1 MSDIK
6 KTTPKKGAP
15 KKPKTPRT
23 AMPEQPPMVRAAN
36 FLEVTLGYSGEL
48 AALEASRCLQC
59 KTPLCRKGCPVE
71 IDIPGFIGK
80 VKAGDRDGAYQV
92 LRQTNSLP
100 AVCGRVCPQEV
111 QCEGSCI
118 LGKKGEPVAIGRL
131 ERYVADSF
139 AAENGCMQITGE
151 RTCAL
156 PREIKVAC
164 IGSGP
169 SSLTVAGYL
178 SALGVKV
185 TVFEALHELGGVL
198 IYGIPEFRLPKDVVR
213 REIEAMSALGV
224 EFKTN
229 WVGGK
234 TILVRELLDQGY
246 DAVFIGVGAG
256 LPRFMDI
263 PGESLIGVYSANEYL
278 TRVNLGRAYAFP
290 DYDTPV
296 IRGKHVAV
304 VGGGNVAMD
313 SARTALRLGADQVTI
328 VYRRTKGEMPA
339 RHEELEHALEEGV
352 KLEILVNPLSYN
364 GDKERRLVSVT
375 LERQKLGEPDASGRR
390 SPQPTGETFD
400 LPIDTA
406 IIAIGTRPNPIL
418 LEATPELKLSKR
430 GYIEVDPETGET
442 AIPGVYA
449 GGDIVTGAATVI
461 SAMGAGRRAARS
473 IIRKLVG
480 EDAVQ

>member
-1 MSDIK
+1 MNE
-6 KTTPKKGAP
+6 KTKTP

-23 AMPEQPPMVRAAN
+23 PMPEQPPFVRARN
-36 FLEVTLGYSGEL
+36 FLEVTLGYTAEL

-71 IDIPGFIGK
+71 IDIPGFIARLR
-80 VKAGDRDGAYQV
+80 AGDRDGAYRV

-139 AAENGCMQITGE
+139 AAENGCMQLTGE
-151 RTCAL
+151 RTCSL

-198 IYGIPEFRLPKDVVR
+198 VYGIPEFRLPKDVVR
-213 REIEAMSALGV
+213 REVDAMRTLGV
-224 EFKTN
+224 DFKTN

-234 TILVRELLDQGY
+234 TILIQELLDQGF

-290 DYDTPV
+290 EYDTPV
-296 IRGKHVAV
+296 TRGKHVAV

-313 SARTALRLGADQVTI
+313 SARTALRLGAERVTI

-352 KLEILVNPLSYN
+352 KLEILSNPLRYN
-364 GDKERRLVSVT
+364 GDKDRRLVSVT
-375 LERQKLGEPDASGRR
+375 LERQALGEPDASGRR

-430 GYIEVDPETGET
+430 GYIEVDAETGET
-442 AIPGVYA
+442 AIPNVYA

-473 IIRKLVG
+473 IARKFIG
-480 EDAVQ
+480 EDAAR

>member
-1 MSDIK
+1 MNE
-6 KTTPKKGAP
+6 KT
-15 KKPKTPRT
+15 KTPRKPKVPRT
-23 AMPEQPPMVRAAN
+23 PMPEQPPFVRARN
-36 FLEVTLGYSGEL
+36 FLEVTLGYTAEL

-71 IDIPGFIGK
+71 IDIPGFIARLR
-80 VKAGDRDGAYQV
+80 AGDRDGAYRV

-151 RTCAL
+151 TTCAL
-156 PREIKVAC
+156 PREIRVAC

-185 TVFEALHELGGVL
+185 TVYEALHELGGVL

-213 REIEAMSALGV
+213 REVDAMRALDV

-234 TILVRELLDQGY
+234 TILVRELLDQGF

-263 PGESLIGVYSANEYL
+263 HGESLIGVYSANEYL
-278 TRVNLGRAYAFP
+278 TRVNLGRAYTFP
-290 DYDTPV
+290 EYDTPV
-296 IRGKHVAV
+296 TRGAHVAV
-304 VGGGNVAMD
+304 FGGGNVAMD
-313 SARTALRLGADQVTI
+313 AARTALRLGAESVHI

-339 RHEELEHALEEGV
+339 RREELEHALEEGV
-352 KLEILVNPLSYN
+352 KLEILANPVRYN
-364 GDKERRLVSVT
+364 GDENRRLVSVT
-375 LERQKLGEPDASGRR
+375 LERQKLGAPDASGRR
-390 SPQPTGETFD
+390 SPEPTGETFD

-418 LEATPELKLSKR
+418 LESTPELKLSKR

-442 AIPGVYA
+442 SIPGVYA

-473 IIRKLVG
+473 IARKFIG
-480 EDAVQ
+480 EDAVR

>member
-1 MSDIK
+1 MNE
-6 KTTPKKGAP
+6 KTKTP

-23 AMPEQPPMVRAAN
+23 PMPEQPPFVRARN
-36 FLEVTLGYSGEL
+36 FLEVTLGYAAEQ

-71 IDIPGFIGK
+71 IDIPGFIARLR
-80 VKAGDRDGAYQV
+80 AGDRDGAYAV

-139 AAENGCMQITGE
+139 AAENGCMQLTGQA
-151 RTCAL
+151 TCSL
-156 PREIKVAC
+156 PREIRVAC

-213 REIEAMSALGV
+213 REVDAMRALGV

-229 WVGGK
+229 WVGGR
-234 TILVRELLDQGY
+234 TILVRELLDQGF

-290 DYDTPV
+290 EYDTPV
-296 IRGKHVAV
+296 TRGRHVAV
-304 VGGGNVAMD
+304 FGGGNVAMD
-313 SARTALRLGADQVTI
+313 AARTALRLGAESVHI

-339 RHEELEHALEEGV
+339 RREELEHALEEGV
-352 KLEILVNPLSYN
+352 KLEILANPLRYN
-364 GDKERRLVSVT
+364 GDENRRLVSVT

-390 SPQPTGETFD
+390 SPAPTGETFD

-418 LEATPELKLSKR
+418 LESTPELKLSKR

-442 AIPGVYA
+442 SIPGVYA

-473 IIRKLVG
+473 IAGKFIG
-480 EDAVQ
+480 EDAAR